1 MQGPVIA
8 PGGLSAR
15 TILRWVL
22 IVAGLAFAAWLA
34 SRIPRTLTIFLV
46 AAFIAFGVEPA
57 VRYLERRM
65 NRALAITVVYVVLLL
80 ALVILALLVIPA
92 TIAQVQLL
100 VNNAPEYIAAIQSFL
115 SNSEDAVRTRFGPR
129 AIPPGY
135 GDVQEFV
142 SARFTPVFNATL
154 ASLGQIVIGTAT
166 ALFIAISALVLSAF
180 FLMQSGSMATTLYGF
195 FPKHRQPAMRAL
207 GDEIARIFGDYV
219 AGQTIVCAIVGVA
232 IFASTALIGFKFAL
246 LAAILG
252 GVLYAVPFFGLLI
265 VHAAVLI
272 LAAPQGAWMVVWVEV
287 LLFAIGRIADNV
299 LVPKIMAESIG
310 VSPIVVMFAVFA
322 GGELFGI
329 PGLLLGIPAA
339 ALAKVMWRFF
349 RTTSLSSRIV
359 TPDDVRDVPPVAPS
373 TTTTTT
379 ITTVQS

>member
-1 MQGPVIA
+1 VQSPVA
-8 PGGLSAR
+8 TGFPAR
-15 TILRWVL
+15 LVLRWVL
-22 IVAGLAFAAWLA
+22 IVCGLAFAVWLA

-65 NRALAITVVYVVLLL
+65 KRGPAIAVVYAVLLL
-80 ALVILALLVIPA
+80 TLVVLALLVIPA
-92 TIAQVQLL
+92 TIVQVQLL
-100 VNNAPEYIAAIQSFL
+100 VNNAPDYIKAIESFIA
-115 SNSEDAVRTRFGPR
+115 STQDAVRSRFGAR

-135 GDVQEFV
+135 GDAQEFV
-142 SARFTPVFNATL
+142 TARFTPVFNATL

-180 FLMQSGSMATTLYGF
+180 FLLQAGGIATTVYGF
-195 FPKHRQPAMRAL
+195 FPKHRQPAMRSL

-232 IFASTALIGFKFAL
+232 IFASTAVIGFKFAL
-246 LAAILG
+246 LTAILG

-299 LVPKIMAESIG
+299 LVPKIMSESIG

-349 RTTSLSSRIV
+349 RTTALSSRIV
-359 TPDDVRDVPPVAPS
+359 TPDDVREPLTPP
-373 TTTTTT
+373 T
-379 ITTVQS
+379 ITTAQS